1 MSLKILP
8 GIIRIVDNH
17 YFLTVKDSLLS
28 NGSHH
33 GSIMIHDDGESSSLV
48 VKSESYK
55 DDLELVICNQ
65 NSLAYIVDSE
75 NDSNSKIVDYDGL
88 LANEENHYYL
98 LLDEVTGIP
107 LIMDDK
113 VVLMINVSQ
122 LDLEELNEELNKE
135 DNG

>member
-17 YFLTVKDSLLS
+17 YFLTIKDSLLS
-28 NGSHH
+28 NGSLH

-122 LDLEELNEELNKE
+122 LDLEELSEELNKE

>member
-17 YFLTVKDSLLS
+17 HFLTVKDSLLS
-28 NGSHH
+28 NGSPH

-55 DDLELVICNQ
+55 DGLELVICNQ